1 MSLFHL
7 NNKTTEQIMTLI
19 NRAIDFKNGCSR
31 DFDKKVTIATLFFE
45 PSTRTH
51 YSFHMAA
58 KKLGVEVI
66 DFTPTQSSLQKGES
80 FVDTIK
86 TFESF
91 GTDLL
96 VIRDAKTNY
105 YEDLEMIKI
114 PIINAGDGSGN
125 HPTQAL
131 LDLMT
136 IYEQF
141 GRFEGVKIAICG
153 DIAHSRVARTNY
165 QIMQKLGM
173 EVIFCAPEHFQ
184 ADYGVYKQLDEVIEN
199 IDVCMLLR
207 VQNERHETAAYIEN
221 YNELYGLNQVRL
233 AKLKNDAII
242 MHPAPFNMDVEL
254 TQDVLADAR
263 CKIFE
268 QSKNGVYMRMAVIE
282 DELK

>member
-1 MSLFHL
+1 MSLYHL
-7 NNKTTEQIMTLI
+7 NNKTTEEIMTLI
-19 NRAIDFKNGCSR
+19 NRAIDFKNGCYR
-31 DFDKKVTIATLFFE
+31 DFDRKVTVATFFFE

-58 KKLGVEVI
+58 KQLGVEVI
-66 DFTPTQSSLQKGES
+66 DFIPTHSSLQKGES

-96 VIRDAKTNY
+96 VIRHPETNY
-105 YEDLEMIKI
+105 YNQLEMIRT
-114 PIINAGDGSGN
+114 PIINGGDGNGS

-136 IYEQF
+136 IYEHYEQLK
-141 GRFEGVKIAICG
+141 GLKVAICG
-153 DIAHSRVARTNY
+153 DIAHSRVARSNY
-165 QIMQKLGM
+165 QIMRRLGM
-173 EVIFCAPEHFQ
+173 DVVFCAPDYLQ
-184 ADYGVYKQLDEVIEN
+184 ADYGTYVPIDEVIDS

-207 VQNERHETAAYIEN
+207 VQNERHETENDIDN
-221 YNELYGLNQVRL
+221 YNEQYGLNKRRL
-233 AKLKNDAII
+233 AKLKKEAII

-254 TQDVLADAR
+254 TQDVIDDAR

-268 QSKNGVYMRMAVIE
+268 QSKNGVFMRMAVIE
-282 DELK
+282 NELN